1 MEFSF
6 YLPCYWP
13 DMRVSARTM
22 YGEMLE
28 QAVAAEQLGYATLA
42 IPEHHFINYL
52 THPNPLMTAIKVADA
67 TKAIPLITAVLVL
80 PFFDMRRLAGEIAL
94 ADNLTDGRIQL
105 GVGRGAFRYEFD
117 RFGVAVEESRE
128 KFDESLALLEALL
141 TREDVSWQGKWYD
154 FAPLT
159 ITPRPLQ
166 APHPPIWIAAL
177 APVAIYHSVMKGYH
191 VMTTPLRDPFEAAKA
206 QAEGFFKAVE
216 ELGPAGAG
224 RRLSM
229 LRMLYIARDDDDTRD
244 KLEIAHEN
252 HRRFCNVFDTSGQVT
267 GGAIA
272 PIDVKESV
280 EDMGETLL
288 IGTAEQVIEK
298 LVPYAELGIHDL
310 MLNMSFGAAHRDVM
324 DSMTRFV
331 RDVQPHVASIGR
343 RLVAP
348 A

>member
-13 DMRVSARTM
+13 DMKVAARTM

-67 TKAIPLITAVLVL
+67 TKSIPLITAVLVL

-117 RFGVAVEESRE
+117 RFGVSVEESRE
-128 KFDESLALLEALL
+128 KFDDSLALLEALM
-141 TREDVSWQGKWYD
+141 TREEVSWQSDWYD

-166 APHPPIWIAAL
+166 TPHPPLWIAAL
-177 APVAIYHSVMKGYH
+177 SPVAIYHSVMKGYH
-191 VMTTPLRDPFEAAKA
+191 VMTTPLRDPFAAAKA
-206 QAEGFFKAVE
+206 QAEGFFKAVD
-216 ELGPAGAG
+216 ELGAAGTG

-229 LRMLYIARDDDDTRD
+229 LRMLYVARDDEDARD

-252 HRRFCNVFDTSGQVT
+252 HRRFCNMFDTPGEVK
-267 GGAIA
+267 GGAIT
-272 PIDVKESV
+272 PIAVKESV

-288 IGTAEQVIEK
+288 IGTAEQVVDK

-324 DSMTRFV
+324 ESMARFV
-331 RDVQPHVASIGR
+331 RDVAPHVSSIGR
-343 RLVAP
+343 RSAAP